1 MFKLCFMISSFAQF
15 HRVSMMSSPSFVV
28 KSSLYPCFIH
38 FPPHFLHLLGHLHPG
53 KTTAVSAQVPMFTW
67 TRSLTLQSLRA
78 DLIAGLTVP
87 RMVDFSCFFHG
98 ESGDSPW
105 GFLRFMIFYNHEW
118 YDIR

>member
-1 MFKLCFMISSFAQF
+1 MFHPFFA
-15 HRVSMMSSPSFVV
+15 
-28 KSSLYPCFIH
+28 
-38 FPPHFLHLLGHLHPG
+38 PHFLHLLGHLHPG

-98 ESGDSPW
+98 ESGDSSW

>member
-38 FPPHFLHLLGHLHPG
+38 FPPIFCTCWDISILE

-67 TRSLTLQSLRA
+67 TRSLTLRSLRA

-98 ESGDSPW
+98 ESGDSSW